1 MENNGRITLRAMA
14 RELESA
20 GVENPRGDV
29 LRLAEYLTGMSSAS
43 LMARYDYDI
52 SACGWLPDM
61 KKLVDRRR
69 SREPLQYIIGSWEF
83 YGDEYAVTPDTLIP
97 RPETELLVDYG
108 ARRLR
113 RGCRVADLCCG
124 SGCIGIALARHA
136 GVVCDS
142 VDISSPALAVAE
154 KNSRTLGV
162 SDAVAFHRADV
173 TDGESVSRA
182 LSGSYSMI
190 FSNPPYVRRGEL
202 SALLPELSFEPSIAL
217 DGGVDGLDFY
227 RGILDAC
234 GRYLEPFGEFVF
246 EIGYDEAD
254 GVSEIASDRGYAA
267 AFERD
272 GGGFYR
278 LAALRRADE
287 T

>member
-1 MENNGRITLRAMA
+1 MA

-124 SGCIGIALARHA
+124 SGCIGIALVRHA

-154 KNSRTLGV
+154 KNARTLGV
-162 SDAVAFHRADV
+162 SDAVAFHNADV

-202 SALLPELSFEPSIAL
+202 AALLPELSFEPSIAL

-234 GRYLEPFGEFVF
+234 GRYLEPCGEFVF

>member
-1 MENNGRITLRAMA
+1 MA

-108 ARRLR
+108 VRRLR

-136 GVVCDS
+136 GIVCDS

-154 KNSRTLGV
+154 KNARALGV
-162 SDAVAFHRADV
+162 SDAVAFHNADV

-202 SALLPELSFEPSIAL
+202 STLLTELSFEPSIAL

-254 GVSEIASDRGYAA
+254 GVSEIASDRGYTAS
-267 AFERD
+267 FERD
-272 GGGFYR
+272 GGGHYR